1 MKPYF
6 SQRKIKV
13 KMEMTPD
20 KINQHWQTHL
30 FSQICH
36 KFQGKCTREDGYIL
50 HIKKIVKIHDHFITI
65 HGMGLFFVEVLAKCI
80 LPKIGDYME
89 VVIDMIFNHGVFCH
103 HQMLRMMMPSSKC
116 SIPIRQE
123 FSTNS
128 LYDPSSRR
136 IIRKGDVITVRIE
149 DVRFENDLYSCIVS
163 FQNDLKT

>member
-13 KMEMTPD
+13 KIEMVPENID
-20 KINQHWQTHL
+20 CHWQNHL
-30 FSQICH
+30 FLQICN

-50 HIKKIVKIHDHFITI
+50 HIKKINKIYDQYITI
-65 HGMGLFFVEVLAKCI
+65 HGKILFFVEVLAKCI
-80 LPKIGDYME
+80 LPKIGDCID
-89 VVIDMIFNHGVFCH
+89 VIIDMIFNHGVFCH
-103 HQMLRMMMPSSKC
+103 HQMLRMMMPSTKC
-116 SIPIRQE
+116 DLQIRHE

-128 LYDPSSRR
+128 LYDLRSKRVL
-136 IIRKGDVITVRIE
+136 RKGDVLTVLIE